1 MKLTRRKH
9 KGIRFTSEIQKNP
22 HVRTVVRP
30 IELANKRRVWL
41 KFVKMYGR
49 PHLPLN
55 GINVQ

>member
-9 KGIRFTSEIQKNP
+9 KGIRFTSEIQK
-22 HVRTVVRP
+22 TLTSEKVVRP
-30 IELANKRRVWL
+30 IELANKRRVWFE
-41 KFVKMYGR
+41 FVKMYGR